1 MLRWRERLSPKRATT
16 EPVPFP
22 IFVIAHAVES
32 GSVPRQLDA
41 WRLRYETIDVAE
53 AAGQDVAELMEAYGE
68 QIFRPYG
75 WGRTMTP
82 DDVASAVGH
91 LRVYEIMA
99 KRGLDGAC
107 IVDGRAELLPGF
119 PECLQSPALQ
129 QCDWDVLLLAHRSS
143 RRRRAGLGAAPSLWK
158 KPIAAG
164 HGIARPVE
172 FPIGAVACL
181 LRRRAAA
188 RLAGLGW
195 PIRLPAAVLLA
206 HSRMT
211 GLDVRVLTPSC
222 VAEPP
227 SPAGDRD
234 EDQLQDAI
242 KDAFYPPPV
251 VDLMNRLFSPC
262 RSPCAWSVYPAAVV
276 DAGGS
281 VEEPSSLSLHRP
293 RASIDEGQPNAGALA
308 AFDRVAT
315 KLWRHLGLCRRA
327 LVAAVVA
334 AQDGLARQLRRT
346 AILLG
351 ASKAPSAPGVEPPA
365 QSPRPIPFT
374 TYGSAKTNAPPR
386 IAVVVPIMN
395 RRQLVTA
402 MLASV
407 RCQTL
412 KPQRLIVV
420 DDGSDDGTAEA
431 VGEQFASADFP
442 FTTELV
448 ARKRNGGAAEA
459 RNIGLA
465 RAEDCEFV
473 WFLDSDDLPPKNFL
487 EKTAACLL
495 ETPEAV
501 AASTDRVMR
510 YRSHSRFFGLQ
521 ALAPDPRPWFFEHGT
536 VVGSCTLFRT
546 QVVARLGGFDTA
558 LPTGHDT
565 ALFMRV
571 AGSGPWLH
579 VAGSPVVFLQR
590 DFHPHLKYRY
600 DDWQRRNVS
609 ILEDCLRDPGVD
621 AAVSGQLRSRVLCNR
636 WYGAGRQLAEQ
647 GRWREA
653 AECFRRSLA
662 WKRRFG
668 RAWFYLLA
676 SNIGSFGSR
685 RTVARRRRPGA
696 VPVHPRG
703 DTRSSNST

>member
-41 WRLRYETIDVAE
+41 WRLRYETIDGAA

-75 WGRTMTP
+75 SGRTMTP
-82 DDVASAVGH
+82 DEVASAVGH

-119 PECLQSPALQ
+119 PRCLQSPALQ

-143 RRRRAGLGAAPSLWK
+143 RRQRAGLGAAPSLWK

-172 FPIGAVACL
+172 FPIGAAACL

-211 GLDVRVLTPSC
+211 GLDVRVLTPPC
-222 VAEPP
+222 VAEPPP

-234 EDQLQDAI
+234 EDDLQDAI

-251 VDLMNRLFSPC
+251 VDLMNRLCSPC
-262 RSPCAWSVYPAAVV
+262 RSPRAWSVYPAVAAA
-276 DAGGS
+276 DSRS
-281 VEEPSSLSLHRP
+281 VEEPSSLSLRLP
-293 RASIDEGQPNAGALA
+293 RAPRQKSGGALA
-308 AFDRVAT
+308 AFDSAAT
-315 KLWRHLGLCRRA
+315 NLWRYLGLCRRA
-327 LVAAVVA
+327 FVAVVA
-334 AQDGLARQLRRT
+334 AQDGPAQRLRHT

-351 ASKAPSAPGVEPPA
+351 ARKAPSAPGIEPPA

-374 TYGSAKTNAPPR
+374 VYGSAKTPPR

-395 RRQLVTA
+395 RRQLVMA

-407 RCQTL
+407 RSQTL
-412 KPQRLIVV
+412 KPQRLIVI
-420 DDGSDDGTAEA
+420 DDGSGDGTAEA
-431 VGEQFASADFP
+431 VREQFASGDFP
-442 FTTELV
+442 FSTELV
-448 ARKRNGGAAEA
+448 VRERNGGAAKA
-459 RNIGLA
+459 RNVGLSRA
-465 RAEDCEFV
+465 RDCEFV
-473 WFLDSDDLPPKNFL
+473 WFLDSDDFPPRNFL
-487 EKTAACLL
+487 EKTAWALQRI
-495 ETPEAV
+495 PEAV

-510 YRSHSRFFGLQ
+510 YRSHSWFFSLQ
-521 ALAPDPRPWFFEHGT
+521 VLTPDPRPWFFEHGT

-579 VAGSPVVFLQR
+579 VAGSPVMFLQR
-590 DFHPHLKYRY
+590 DFHPHIKYRY
-600 DDWQRRNVS
+600 HDWQRRNVS
-609 ILEDCLRDPGVD
+609 ILEDCLLDPGVD
-621 AAVSGQLRSRVLCNR
+621 AAVSEQLRARVLCNR
-636 WYGAGRQLAEQ
+636 WYGAGRQLVEQ

-662 WKRRFG
+662 WRRRFG
-668 RAWFYLLA
+668 RGWFYLLVSHLA
-676 SNIGSFGSR
+676 SA
-685 RTVARRRRPGA
+685 VARRPGGA
-696 VPVHPRG
+696 DWPARSRFHPPG
-703 DTRSSNST
+703 DTRSSNRT